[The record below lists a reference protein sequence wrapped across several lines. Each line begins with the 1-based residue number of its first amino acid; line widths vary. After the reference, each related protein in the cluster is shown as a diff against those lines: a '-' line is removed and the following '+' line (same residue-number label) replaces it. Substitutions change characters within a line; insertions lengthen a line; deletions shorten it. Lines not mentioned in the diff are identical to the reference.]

1 MTVIAIVGLGYVGIP
16 LAVEFG
22 KIFPTI
28 GYDHH
33 PQKIAQFKQGISP
46 TDEITADELKLATQ
60 LTFTDDPKALS
71 TADFIILAVPTLI
84 NEVNQ
89 PDFGPLKSATDL
101 VGKYM
106 KKGATVI
113 YESTVYPGATEEVCI
128 PILESSS
135 GMSWKN
141 DFHVGYSP
149 ERVNPGDQTH
159 TLTKIVK
166 IVSGD
171 SPETLER
178 ISELYARIIQAGLF
192 EASSIKVAEAAKVVE
207 NTQRDLNIA
216 LMNEVAIISH
226 LVGIDTN
233 EVIDAAATKWNF
245 IPLRP
250 GLVGGHCIGVV
261 PYYLTY
267 KAEMMGY
274 HPDVILA
281 GRRINDGMGK
291 FIADQIIKKLIALN
305 VNIHTAKVNVLGL
318 AFKPNVQDISNSKI
332 VDVIRELESFGVS
345 VFVYDPIVKSDDAQS
360 RYGIHLDSWAEL
372 PVADALVI
380 GTPHQ
385 LFLGEKLELL
395 LEKLVPNGLF
405 VDINAQFDRT
415 KIESHGFSTWA
426 L

>member
-22 KIFPTI
+22 KIYPTI
-28 GYDHH
+28 GFDLSSE
-33 PQKIAQFKQGISP
+33 KIHLFSQDISP
-46 TDEITADELKLATQ
+46 TDEITSEELRSAKSLS
-60 LTFTDDPKALS
+60 FTDDPSELS
-71 TADFIILAVPTLI
+71 KADFIIVAVPTLI

-89 PDFGPLKSATDL
+89 PEFSPLKNATEL
-101 VGKYM
+101 VGKHM

-128 PILESSS
+128 PILESIS
-135 GMSWKN
+135 GKQWKK
-141 DFHVGYSP
+141 DFYVGYSP
-149 ERVNPGDQTH
+149 ERVNPGDKTH
-159 TLTKIVK
+159 TLTKIIK
-166 IVSGD
+166 IISGD
-171 SPETLER
+171 TPDTLEKV
-178 ISELYARIIQAGLF
+178 SEIYTKIIHAGIF
-192 EASSIKVAEAAKVVE
+192 KASSIKVAEAAKVVE

-267 KAEMMGY
+267 KAQMMGY

-291 FIADQIIKKLIALN
+291 FIADRIIKQLIAQN
-305 VNIHTAKVNVLGL
+305 VNIHGAKVNILGL
-318 AFKPNVQDISNSKI
+318 AFKPDVQDTSNSKI
-332 VDVIRELESFGVS
+332 VDVIRELQSFGVQVS
-345 VFVYDPIVKSDDAQS
+345 VYDPIVKSADAKT
-360 RYGIHLDSWAEL
+360 RYGIDLVEWDLL
-372 PVADALVI
+372 PIADALVI
-380 GTPHQ
+380 STPHQ
-385 LFLGEKLELL
+385 VFLDTPLDHLL
-395 LEKLVPNGLF
+395 GKVSAGGLF
-405 VDINAQFDRT
+405 VDLNAKFKRT
-415 KIESHGFSTWA
+415 DIESRGLSIWR

>member
-33 PQKIAQFKQGISP
+33 SQKIAQFKQGISP
-46 TDEITADELKLATQ
+46 TDEITAEELKLATQ
-60 LTFTDDPKALS
+60 LSFTDDPKELS
-71 TADFIILAVPTLI
+71 NADFIILAVPTLI

-135 GMSWKN
+135 GMVWQT

-178 ISELYARIIQAGLF
+178 ISELYALIIQAGLF
-192 EASSIKVAEAAKVVE
+192 KASSIKVAEAAKVVE

-291 FIADQIIKKLIALN
+291 FIADQIIKQLIALN
-305 VNIHTAKVNVLGL
+305 VNIHSAKVNILGL
-318 AFKPNVQDISNSKI
+318 SFKPNVQDTSNSKI
-332 VDVIRELESFGVS
+332 VDVIRELESFGVEI
-345 VFVYDPIVKSDDAQS
+345 FVHDPIVKPSDALA
-360 RYGIHLDSWAEL
+360 RYGINLSPWNAL

-380 GTPHQ
+380 GAPHQ
-385 LFLGEKLELL
+385 IFLETKLDLL
-395 LEKLVPNGLF
+395 LEKLVPKGLF
-405 VDINAQFDRT
+405 VDINTKFDRVQ
-415 KIESHGFSTWA
+415 IESKGFSTWA

>member
-22 KIFPTI
+22 KILPTI

-33 PQKIAQFKQGISP
+33 KEKIAQFKKGISP
-46 TDEITADELKLATQ
+46 TDEITAEELKLATQ
-60 LTFTDDPKALS
+60 LSFTDDPKELS

-89 PDFGPLKSATDL
+89 PDFGPLKGATEL

-106 KKGATVI
+106 KKGATIV
-113 YESTVYPGATEEVCI
+113 YESTVYPGATEEICI

-135 GMSWKN
+135 GMSWKTN
-141 DFHVGYSP
+141 FHVGYSP

-171 SPETLER
+171 SPESLER

-192 EASSIKVAEAAKVVE
+192 KASSIKVAEAAKVVE

-226 LVGIDTN
+226 LVGINTN

-291 FIADQIIKKLIALN
+291 FIADQIIKQLIALN
-305 VNIHTAKVNVLGL
+305 VNIHSAKVNILGL
-318 AFKPNVQDISNSKI
+318 SFKPDVQDTSNSKI
-332 VDVIRELESFGVS
+332 VDVIRELESFGVK
-345 VFVYDPIVKSDDAQS
+345 VFVYDPIVKPDDAQN
-360 RYGIHLDSWAEL
+360 RYGIHLNSWAEL
-372 PVADALVI
+372 PIADALVI

-385 LFLGEKLELL
+385 LFLDGKLEELL
-395 LEKLVPNGLF
+395 QKLQPKGLF
-405 VDINAQFDRT
+405 VDINAKFDR
-415 KIESHGFSTWA
+415 KKVEAKGFSTWT